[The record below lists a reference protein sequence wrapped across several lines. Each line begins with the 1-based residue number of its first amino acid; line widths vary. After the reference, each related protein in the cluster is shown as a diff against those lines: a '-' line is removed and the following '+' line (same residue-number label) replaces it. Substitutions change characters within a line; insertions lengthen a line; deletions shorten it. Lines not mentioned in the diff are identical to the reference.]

1 MRRIILGIIFIISS
15 LCLFAQ
21 RVNEHGLKIVS
32 EIEILNKCGS
42 GQRICYE
49 YEKTGKLKGLAVYDI
64 AENKSI
70 SLLASFRMQDNK
82 IIRQH
87 NGYLDS
93 FNDCIFEVD
102 SNRHIVRYVVT
113 PTNPNEQDYGLRWEM
128 TYQYGYDTKYNRWYL
143 SSDRYKEYYYDNDD
157 RRYILNHVGN
167 NNNLQYYEGVV
178 AVINNISE
186 YYDLT
191 HRNDTNISLSFI
203 LVPFNNFWDDY
214 YFKMT
219 EWIDCRNEFI
229 PKNTSI
235 TKYEYVYQNGNLNK
249 VELYD
254 MGYLKKIIRINY
266 QY

>member
-1 MRRIILGIIFIISS
+1 MRRIILGIIFTISS

-49 YEKTGKLKGLAVYDI
+49 YEMSGKLKGLTVHDI
-64 AENKSI
+64 SEDKSI
-70 SLLASFRMQDNK
+70 SLFASFRMQNNK

-93 FNDCIFEVD
+93 FNDCTFEVD

-128 TYQYGYDTKYNRWYL
+128 TYQYGRDTKYNRWYL
-143 SSDRYKEYYYDNDD
+143 SSVRYKEYYYDNDD
-157 RRYILNHVGN
+157 RRYILNHEGN

-178 AVINNISE
+178 DAKNNISE
-186 YYDLT
+186 YYDLS

-203 LVPFNNFWDDY
+203 LMPFNNFWDDY
-214 YFKMT
+214 YFMMT
-219 EWIDCRNEFI
+219 EWIDCRNEFM

-235 TKYEYVYQNGNLNK
+235 TKYEYVYKDGNLN
-249 VELYD
+249 EIILYD
-254 MGYLKKIIRINY
+254 MGYLKKISE
-266 QY
+266 